1 MTEETSNSAI
11 APASRSRQQALLEFA
26 VSQSSAVFYIAELS
40 GDTPI
45 RFISANIETI
55 TGHRPDDFLAE
66 ADYGY
71 RHIHPDDLGPYKQRI
86 ADLARERALTHEYR
100 FATASGEYL
109 WFRDELSV
117 VEGADEFIGCM
128 IDITPEKNAELRQR
142 STDDMIRGIIEALP
156 LPVSMTRLSDRRVL
170 FENPAMHDLFGDTPG
185 TAPQVVGVN
194 DVHPEERAAYEA
206 KLRDE
211 GAVDSFEMH
220 FRHADG
226 HAFVVAMSSRVI
238 EFRGETAVVAG
249 LVELTE
255 QKRREDELTL
265 ARETLEDAIE
275 SLQEGFVL
283 YDANDRLV
291 MCNAQYKAFHGEIA
305 DILVPG
311 AYWPAVTRKR
321 GEVGLFAAAADG
333 LEEWLQGQMAQR
345 GAAQNEEF
353 PASGGRWFD
362 YTHRP
367 TRQGGFVS
375 VWRDITDRKLME
387 QTLRESEEMVRQV
400 LEACPLPIRMWDPK
414 TGLVIYESPACG
426 VMFGWDAQGEE
437 RNDRALVYKNA
448 EDRQRYLDRLYENGA
463 VDNLEIELKRSDGSI
478 FWASVSARMI
488 LFKGEQAVVS
498 TIADLSDRKAMEETL
513 RIREEH
519 FRSMVEGHPLPVW
532 MVDMNTS
539 EILYESPAA
548 AEAVGRE
555 WPAGETTYSAAHFAN
570 DGDRDILVERL
581 RKEGSLHDVEVQFK
595 RSDGTLFWA
604 SMSDR
609 QIDYDGR
616 EVSITSFSDLTERR
630 EAEAELARQRDLLHQ
645 SEKLSALGEL
655 LAGVSH
661 ELNNPLSVLVGQAL
675 LLKDDASDD
684 RIALRAE
691 KIEKAADRCAR
702 IVRTFL
708 AMARQQ
714 PAKKVPVDLNGL
726 VEDALEV
733 TGYSLRT
740 AGVEVDLLL
749 GAELPAVLADADQ
762 LLQVFTNLI
771 VNAEHALQ
779 DIPEPRRL
787 QIATAY
793 RDESDQV
800 LVEIRDNGPGIPE
813 DIRTR
818 IFEPLYTTKKMGSGT
833 GLGLAL
839 CHRIVSSH
847 GGTLE
852 LESAPGE
859 GAAFKIRLDC
869 EPGERPGPAAP
880 VAEADGAATY
890 KVLVVDDEVEVA
902 QIISDILSVDGHQV
916 EVVDSAH
923 AALQKI
929 ERRLYDAVISDV
941 RMPGMDGP
949 GFYEALRERRPE
961 QIDGLGFITGD
972 TLSGRVREFLD
983 SVDRPYLEKPVA
995 PKDARRLLAELARR
1009 S

>member
-1 MTEETSNSAI
+1 MTEETSNSAM
-11 APASRSRQQALLEFA
+11 APASRARQQALLEFA
-26 VSQSSAVFYIAELS
+26 VSQSSAVFYIAELG

-55 TGHRPDDFLAE
+55 TGHKPEDFLAD
-66 ADYGY
+66 ADYGF
-71 RHIHPDDLGPYKQRI
+71 RHIHPDDLEAYRERI
-86 ADLARERALTHEYR
+86 ASLPRERTLTHEYR
-100 FATASGEYL
+100 FATASGDYL

-117 VEGADEFIGCM
+117 VEAADEFIGCM
-128 IDITPEKNAELRQR
+128 VDVTPEKDAELRQR
-142 STDDMIRGIIEALP
+142 SADDMIRGIIEALP

-170 FENPAMHDLFGDTPG
+170 FENPAMHELFGDSPG

-194 DVHPEERAAYEA
+194 DVRPEERAAYEA

-211 GAVDSFEMH
+211 GAVDNFEMH
-220 FRHADG
+220 FKHTDG
-226 HAFVVAMSSRVI
+226 HVFVVAMSSRLI
-238 EFRGETAVVAG
+238 EFRGEKAVVAG

-255 QKRREDELTL
+255 QKRREDELRM

-291 MCNAQYKAFHGEIA
+291 MCNAQYKAYHGEIA

-311 AYWPAVTRKR
+311 AYWPDVTRKR
-321 GEVGLFAAAADG
+321 GEVGLFAAAAGG
-333 LEEWLQGQMAQR
+333 LEAWLQGQMAQR
-345 GAAQNEEF
+345 GVAQNEEF

-375 VWRDITDRKLME
+375 VWREITERKLME
-387 QTLRESEEMVRQV
+387 ETLRENEELVRRV

-414 TGLVIYESPACG
+414 TGLVMYESPACG

-437 RNDRALVYKNA
+437 RNDRALVYKDVR
-448 EDRQRYLDRLYENGA
+448 DRERYLALIHETGA
-463 VDNLEIELKRSDGSI
+463 VDNLEIELKRSDGSL
-478 FWASVSARMI
+478 FWASISARMI
-488 LFKGEQAVVS
+488 MFKGEQAVVS
-498 TIADLSDRKAMEETL
+498 TIADLSDRKAMEQTL
-513 RIREEH
+513 ITREEQ

-532 MVDMNTS
+532 MVDLETS

-548 AEAVGRE
+548 ADLVGRE
-555 WPAGETTYSAAHFAN
+555 WPAAAPAYSVDHFASAAECAPLN
-570 DGDRDILVERL
+570 DRL
-581 RKEGSLHDVEVQFK
+581 RKDGALRDVEVQFK
-595 RSDGTLFWA
+595 KADGTLFWA

-609 QIDYDGR
+609 LIDYDGR

-675 LLKDDASDD
+675 LLKDDATDD
-684 RIALRAE
+684 KIAMRAE

-714 PAKKVPVDLNGL
+714 PAKKTPVDVNQL

-733 TGYSLRT
+733 TAYSLRT
-740 AGVEVDLLL
+740 AGVEIDLEL
-749 GAELPAVLADADQ
+749 GAELPAVLADGDQ

-779 DIPEPRRL
+779 DVSEPRRL
-787 QIATAY
+787 NVATAY
-793 RDESDQV
+793 LGDSDQV
-800 LVEIRDNGPGIPE
+800 VAEVRDNGPGIPE
-813 DIRTR
+813 DIRSR
-818 IFEPLYTTKKMGSGT
+818 IFEPLYTTKKIGSGT

-839 CHRIVSSH
+839 CHRIVASH

-859 GAAFKIRLDC
+859 GAAFRITLDC
-869 EPGERPGPAAP
+869 EPGRQAVLAAP
-880 VAEADGAATY
+880 AVEADGEAAHR
-890 KVLVVDDEVEVA
+890 VLVVDDEVEVA
-902 QIISDILSVDGHQV
+902 QIISDILSLDGHQV
-916 EVVDSAH
+916 EVVDTAH

-949 GFYEALRERRPE
+949 SFYEALREARPE

-972 TLSGRVREFLD
+972 TLSGRVRDFLD

-995 PKDARRLLAELARR
+995 PKDARWLLSELTRR
-1009 S
+1009 G